1 MTVTFSTLNFYCMAQ
16 SRENLDNMDNVD
28 NIDDARRQLNTS
40 TRGFASM
47 DPERQRQ
54 IAREGGKAAHIK
66 GTAHEFSSEEARNAG
81 RKGGEAVSRDRE
93 HMAEIGRKGGR
104 SSGNNRK
111 SDGETRYSL

>member
-1 MTVTFSTLNFYCMAQ
+1 MEQ
-16 SRENLDNMDNVD
+16 RQENLGNRDNMDSMD
-28 NIDDARRQLNTS
+28 NIDNPRRQLNTA

-66 GTAHEFSSEEARNAG
+66 GTAHEFTPEEARNAG
-81 RKGGEAVSRDRE
+81 RKGGETVSKDRE

-111 SDGETRYSL
+111 PNDENRYSF

>member
-1 MTVTFSTLNFYCMAQ
+1 MEQ
-16 SRENLDNMDNVD
+16 SRENLDNMNNLENKDNMGSID
-28 NIDDARRQLNTS
+28 NIRRQVNTS

-54 IAREGGKAAHIK
+54 IAREGGRAAHMK
-66 GTAHEFSSEEARNAG
+66 GTAHEFTSEEARNAG
-81 RKGGEAVSRDRE
+81 RKGGETVSKDRE

-111 SDGETRYSL
+111 PNDEARRSP

>member
-1 MTVTFSTLNFYCMAQ
+1 MEQTRENL
-16 SRENLDNMDNVD
+16 ENLDNMHDM
-28 NIDDARRQLNTS
+28 DDARRQLSTS

-54 IAREGGKAAHIK
+54 IAREGGKAAHVK
-66 GTAHEFSSEEARNAG
+66 GTAHEFTPEEARNAG
-81 RKGGEAVSRDRE
+81 RKGGETVSRDRE

-111 SDGETRYSL
+111 PGGDSRYSL